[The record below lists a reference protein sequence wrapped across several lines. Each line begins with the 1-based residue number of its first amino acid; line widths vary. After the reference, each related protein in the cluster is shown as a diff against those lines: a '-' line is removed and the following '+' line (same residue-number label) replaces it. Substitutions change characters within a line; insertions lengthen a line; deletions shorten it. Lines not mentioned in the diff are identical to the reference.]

1 MTLSGLSKSGR
12 YLAANAV
19 LVQEAKQ
26 RIQTLGFTARAKE
39 LRQMTAI
46 QFRFVIHA
54 MPV

>member
-1 MTLSGLSKSGR
+1 MLSGR

-26 RIQTLGFTARAKE
+26 RIATLVNMARAKE
-39 LRQMTAI
+39 LKQMTAT
-46 QFRFVIHA
+46 QFRFAIHA